1 MYCCLPI
8 LIFALQK
15 AMTSILKKK
24 RLSFT
29 TFKYDAAL
37 FSFWSQRFNVDLAK
51 NMDSEGNSDGPV
63 VFVIDSVT
71 FTASFYGWFFP
82 F

>member
-1 MYCCLPI
+1 M
-8 LIFALQK
+8 
-15 AMTSILKKK
+15 
-24 RLSFT
+24 
-29 TFKYDAAL
+29 
-37 FSFWSQRFNVDLAK
+37 DLAK

-82 F
+82 FLTNLFYQGKKNLIPATTFSLSFS